1 VKLFDSFHEEGRF
14 QPGTV
19 PNRKIVERGK
29 FDAANTQIY
38 DHSLSLIVTDTTIK
52 SEGVK
57 LFLWVEIS
65 PLREMSQRVSQ
76 TFHERTEC
84 ISYQGEL
91 LVVVCDPLLQCLRL
105 KIMK

>member
-1 VKLFDSFHEEGRF
+1 MKKKYNTV
-14 QPGTV
+14 GTV

-29 FDAANTQIY
+29 IDAANTQIH

-65 PLREMSQRVSQ
+65 PLREMSQRVSP

-91 LVVVCDPLLQCLRL
+91 LVVVCDPLLQYTMFETKILL
-105 KIMK
+105 KLIC

>member
-1 VKLFDSFHEEGRF
+1 MKKKYNTV
-14 QPGTV
+14 GTV

-76 TFHERTEC
+76 NFHERTEC

-91 LVVVCDPLLQCLRL
+91 LVVVCDPLLQYTMFETKILL
-105 KIMK
+105 KLIC